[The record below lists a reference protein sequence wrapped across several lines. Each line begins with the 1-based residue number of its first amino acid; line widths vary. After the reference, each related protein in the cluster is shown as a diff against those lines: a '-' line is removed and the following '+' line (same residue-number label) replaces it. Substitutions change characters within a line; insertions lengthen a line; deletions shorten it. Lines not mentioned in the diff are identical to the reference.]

1 MSLNIS
7 DNFISFALSIATK
20 AKSSTL
26 LNIISFCF
34 MSSSSVL
41 AINFVFTS
49 SATNPTFWTVVGYI
63 ADLRQ
68 IEVVFI
74 VEYIVS
80 FIKSSNFVSIIF
92 ITTRLTN
99 LSPFIKS

>member
-1 MSLNIS
+1 
-7 DNFISFALSIATK
+7 
-20 AKSSTL
+20 
-26 LNIISFCF
+26 
-34 MSSSSVL
+34 MSSASVL

-49 SATNPTFWTVVGYI
+49 SATKPTCCIVVGYI
-63 ADLRQ
+63 ADFRH

-80 FIKSSNFVSIIF
+80 FIKSSNFVSMMF
-92 ITTRLTN
+92 ITTRLTS